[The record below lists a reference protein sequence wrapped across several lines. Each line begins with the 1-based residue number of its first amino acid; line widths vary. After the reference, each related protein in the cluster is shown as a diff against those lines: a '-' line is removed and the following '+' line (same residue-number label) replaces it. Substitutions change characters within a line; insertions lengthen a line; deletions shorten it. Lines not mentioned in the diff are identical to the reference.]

1 MVSIAKH
8 SKEVF
13 VSGTLIT
20 VLFMLVLG
28 FMFPATDIVEGE
40 AHPHG
45 ELEYKPVPFVDEEGN
60 YDRGLWTNWFAYI
73 FFTGAILMLGKSLY
87 ATFLKMDMQEW
98 NWFALGTFMLFI
110 YGLSGIFQQV
120 FDHNLFEM
128 LKDIALPI
136 GLSLMAYS
144 SYKIYEPFEE
154 DE

>member
-28 FMFPATDIVEGE
+28 FMYPATDS
-40 AHPHG
+40 ANQ
-45 ELEYKPVPFVDEEGN
+45 VPFVDEEGN
-60 YDRGLWTNWFAYI
+60 YDRGLWTNWLAYI

-87 ATFLKMDMQEW
+87 ATFLKMDMGEW

-110 YGLSGIFQQV
+110 YGMGGIFQQV
-120 FDHNLFEM
+120 FNHALFDM

-136 GLSLMAYS
+136 GLVLMAYS
-144 SYKIYEPFEE
+144 SYKIYEPFGE